1 MAQTSTPRRKSTR
14 ASNRAKTQSKARAK
28 TDRRTDGGKSAL
40 DPMTFSVILNR
51 FNTIADEMTL
61 TMEKTAW
68 TSINALAR
76 DFSCAIYD
84 AKARQICMMHDRDAC
99 GASGDSPRFRR

>member
-1 MAQTSTPRRKSTR
+1 MARISRLRHDGKMTVK
-14 ASNRAKTQSKARAK
+14 SKA
-28 TDRRTDGGKSAL
+28 TTKSKAAL

-51 FNTIADEMTL
+51 FNTIANEMTL

-68 TSINALAR
+68 TSIITLAR

-84 AKARQICMMHDRDAC
+84 AKALRKKHAEEN
-99 GASGDSPRFRR
+99 S